1 MTLKYRI
8 VFMGTPDFASHA
20 LKILC
25 EKGYTPVAVYTQPDK
40 VNGRGKKITVSPV
53 KALAL
58 EKGIAV
64 YQPDTFKSDDV
75 QKELGALR
83 PDLLVV
89 IAYGKI
95 LPQAVLD
102 SATYGAINVHASLLP
117 AYRGAAPIQ
126 RAIMDGC
133 EKTGIT
139 IMKLDAG
146 MDTGDILKQKEIGIS
161 PEMTAGDLFNQ
172 LSEKGAIALLDVLSD
187 LPRYLEKA
195 VSQDHD
201 KATYA
206 EKVTKDMGHI
216 DWSLSST
223 VIDRLIRG
231 MYPNPGTY
239 THFRGKRL
247 KIHGCHVKPD
257 KRVGEAPGTI
267 ISLAEGE
274 IEVACGEGTI
284 VLTEVQPENH
294 KKMKVIDF
302 IHGYQVKEMDRLEF

>member
-1 MTLKYRI
+1 MNPDYRI

-20 LKILC
+20 LAVLC
-25 EKGYTPVAVYTQPDK
+25 EKGYIPVAVYTQPDK

-58 EKGIAV
+58 EKGIPV
-64 YQPDTFKSDDV
+64 YQPETFKAEHV
-75 QKELGALR
+75 REELKSLR

-161 PEMTAGDLFNQ
+161 PTMTAGDLFNQ
-172 LSEKGAIALLDVLSD
+172 LSEEGAMALLDVLSD

-239 THFRGKRL
+239 TYFRGKRL
-247 KIHGCHVKPD
+247 KIHGCWRGENNSSD
-257 KRVGEAPGTI
+257 KAPGTV
-267 ISLAEGE
+267 ISITKGN

-284 VLTEVQPENH
+284 FLTEVQPENH
-294 KKMKVIDF
+294 KRMKAIDF
-302 IHGYQVKEMDRLEF
+302 IHGYQVKEMDCFEF